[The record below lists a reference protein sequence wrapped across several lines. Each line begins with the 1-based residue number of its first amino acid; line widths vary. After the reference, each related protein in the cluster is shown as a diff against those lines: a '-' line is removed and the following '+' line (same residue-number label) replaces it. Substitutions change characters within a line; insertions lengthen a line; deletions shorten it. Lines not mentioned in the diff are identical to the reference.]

1 MANRLLLIGDMSIV
15 MWSIR
20 RMRLVPQRSK
30 DSVQYG
36 LAKVVGD
43 IDKEPNQKENS
54 DSDKSVVP
62 EISTYSK

>member
-1 MANRLLLIGDMSIV
+1 
-15 MWSIR
+15 
-20 RMRLVPQRSK
+20 MRLVPQRSK

-62 EISTYSK
+62 EISTP